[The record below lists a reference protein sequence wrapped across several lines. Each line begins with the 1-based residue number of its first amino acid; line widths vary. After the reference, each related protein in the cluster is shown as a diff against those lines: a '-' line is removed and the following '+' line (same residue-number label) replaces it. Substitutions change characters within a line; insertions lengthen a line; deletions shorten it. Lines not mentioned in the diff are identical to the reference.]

1 MKKRKFEINW
11 IEKEIFVNFYGDTLY
26 KLIFH

>member
-1 MKKRKFEINW
+1 MKKRKVEINW
-11 IEKEIFVNFYGDTLY
+11 IEKEILVNFYGDTLY